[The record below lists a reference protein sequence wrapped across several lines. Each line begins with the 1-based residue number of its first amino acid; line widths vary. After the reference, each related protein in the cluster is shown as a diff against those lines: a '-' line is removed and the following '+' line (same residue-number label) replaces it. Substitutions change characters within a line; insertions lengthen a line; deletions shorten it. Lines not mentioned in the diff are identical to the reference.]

1 MKNYA
6 GFSAKELLDDDYFI
20 QSHKERTPESD
31 IFWNE
36 WLRSG
41 KLARTEYEQAC
52 FVLRTFS
59 MKKERITPS
68 GKEELWKRITDA
80 NRRVKRTRRLRVSV
94 FISAAASL
102 LIVLLMNVTDMYDRV
117 TIDKSLQLLSQKE
130 VTMQGD
136 EIRLILPKKT

>member
-1 MKNYA
+1 
-6 GFSAKELLDDDYFI
+6 
-20 QSHKERTPESD
+20 
-31 IFWNE
+31 
-36 WLRSG
+36 
-41 KLARTEYEQAC
+41 
-52 FVLRTFS
+52 